1 MAQRGEVAPGLRG
14 CASDRPTGF
23 GGKASEEGSE
33 GEAAIPL
40 LRLSVLRLPSIERG
54 ETCFLGM
61 NRE

>member
-1 MAQRGEVAPGLRG
+1 MAVPQSGPQ
-14 CASDRPTGF
+14 AS
-23 GGKASEEGSE
+23 GGRTSKEGSE

-40 LRLSVLRLPSIERG
+40 SRLSVSRLPSIERG

>member
-1 MAQRGEVAPGLRG
+1 MAVPQTSPQ
-14 CASDRPTGF
+14 AS

-40 LRLSVLRLPSIERG
+40 LHLSVSRLPSIERG